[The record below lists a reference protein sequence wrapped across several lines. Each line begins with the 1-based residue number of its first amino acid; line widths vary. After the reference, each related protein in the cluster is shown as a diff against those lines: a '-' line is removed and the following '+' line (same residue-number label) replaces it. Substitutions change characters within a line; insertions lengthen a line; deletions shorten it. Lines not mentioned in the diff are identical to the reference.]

1 MAVYYND
8 ADPAACAWLRDLIAA
23 GLLPDGEV
31 DERSILE
38 VEPADLR
45 GFAQCHFFAGIGGW
59 PYALRLAGVAED
71 LSVWTGSPPCQPF
84 SQAGQR
90 KGQDDDRHL
99 APPSCGSLQTA
110 VRSSS
115 SASRSRARQCS
126 DRLAARLEQ
135 RLRIRLAGRGSTLW
149 RLTWKRHLTPSRRP
163 ICRLRA
169 SARRTSASACSS
181 APSPWSRAGWA
192 TASARDHKDGS
203 ECRSVPINA
212 LLGRQVWLA
221 GWPTAMAGSPATA
234 AYNAAG
240 NTDASRKTVKLVDWS
255 KAPTPPGPMRR
266 TASGEIRT
274 GSSAAMA
281 AGGPLSPEHSRWLM
295 GYPAAWGSC
304 GATAMRSCRRSRRNS

>member
-1 MAVYYND
+1 MEIEKSYFTLPEILERWSMSEA
-8 ADPAACAWLRDLIAA
+8 DLIYLAENDQLRLSIRVFNLA
-23 GLLPDGEV
+23 VEFGDYEETPEGERFSVPFERSPFNGLL
-31 DERSILE
+31 
-38 VEPADLR
+38 DL
-45 GFAQCHFFAGIGGW
+45 
-59 PYALRLAGVAED
+59 
-71 LSVWTGSPPCQPF
+71 
-84 SQAGQR
+84 QAH
-90 KGQDDDRHL
+90 D
-99 APPSCGSLQTA
+99 
-110 VRSSS
+110 VF
-115 SASRSRARQCS
+115 
-126 DRLAARLEQ
+126 
-135 RLRIRLAGRGSTLW
+135 
-149 RLTWKRHLTPSRRP
+149 HLTPSQRT

-169 SARRTSASACSS
+169 SAHRTSASACSS
-181 APSPWSRAGWA
+181 APSPWTQSLAGWA

-240 NTDASRKTVKLVDWS
+240 NTDASRRTVKLVDWS
-255 KAPTPPGPMRR
+255 KTPTPPEPMRR

-304 GATAMRSCRRSRRNS
+304 GATVKRSCRRSRRSS